1 MIFPVKTEITP
12 TPPKAIAHIK
22 ISIKLFAKFPSLLF
36 INPLGGQTGEGDGVS
51 VAFALASDVTDAAPA
66 AGMHMDST
74 ITSAINFLITIPL
87 KLTNAKEDAD
97 S

>member
-1 MIFPVKTEITP
+1 LSLEANP
-12 TPPKAIAHIK
+12 T
-22 ISIKLFAKFPSLLF
+22 SSFAVGILTNVFPSLLF
-36 INPLGGQTGEGDGVS
+36 INPLGGQTGEGDGVN
-51 VAFALASDVTDAAPA
+51 VAFALVRDITDAAPA
-66 AGMHMDST
+66 AGMHMDSA